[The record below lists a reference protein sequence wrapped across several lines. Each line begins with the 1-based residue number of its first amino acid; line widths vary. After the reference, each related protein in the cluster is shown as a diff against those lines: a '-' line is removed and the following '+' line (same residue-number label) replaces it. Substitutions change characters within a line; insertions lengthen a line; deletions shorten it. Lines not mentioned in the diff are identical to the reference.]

1 MKSTLPIFL
10 SAEWRKLIMINYEV
24 DPEIL
29 TPYLPKG
36 TELDLFEGKCLVSL
50 VGFLFLE
57 TRILGIKFPFHINFE
72 EFNLRFY
79 VRYLE
84 NNEWKRGT
92 VFISEIVPKFMISIV
107 ANTLYREQYKRY
119 PMKHEISNTTDL
131 LNVSYSFKI
140 KNNWNS
146 VAATATAK
154 PIAFEIGSLEE
165 FITEHYWGYNRWN
178 ENTTLEYGVE
188 HPQWLTYPLKSVEI
202 NCRFEDIYPAEFV
215 SFLNQKYHSALLAE
229 GSSILVRKG
238 KILVNS

>member
-1 MKSTLPIFL
+1 MLPIFL
-10 SAEWRKLIMINYEV
+10 SAQWRKLLMINYQV

-29 TPYLPKG
+29 KPYLPKG
-36 TELDLFEGKCLVSL
+36 TELDLYEGKCLVSL

-79 VRYLE
+79 VRHLE
-84 NNEWKRGT
+84 NGIWRRGT
-92 VFISEIVPKFMISIV
+92 VFISEIVPKFMIPVV
-107 ANTLYREQYKRY
+107 ANTIYREHYKRY
-119 PMKHEISNTTDL
+119 PMKHSISQKGEL
-131 LNVSYSFKI
+131 LTVEYSFKI

-146 VAATATAK
+146 VSAIADSK
-154 PIAFEIGSLEE
+154 PISFKVDSLEE

-188 HPQWLTYPLKSVEI
+188 HPQWLTYPLNVVEI
-202 NCRFEDIYPAEFV
+202 DCRFEDIYPAAFV
-215 SFLNQKYHSALLAE
+215 PFLSQKYHSSLLAE

-238 KILVNS
+238 RILL